1 MSIVAALRSTNA
13 RLVVISE
20 TYSPAPDSLQSRRNA
35 RFVMPAMGASTTGG
49 STTTSPTRIGKRW
62 AIDATLT
69 LPIVPGALKYGRL
82 RLLIRGWHEA
92 NGSALM
98 SNTPD
103 QVALQGKRRWIALLF
118 LALGVAMIILDAT
131 VVNVAIPTM
140 VRDLNLTTN
149 EAEWV
154 NAAYSLTFA
163 SLLIFFGRLADRFG
177 RKRLFIIG
185 VVIFVLASVL
195 VASSNDSISLIA
207 ARALQG
213 IGGAM
218 ILPSSLSVINAVF
231 VGKARAVAFAVW
243 GGTIGG
249 MAALGPLVG
258 GWLTTYYSWHW
269 AFLINVPIG
278 VIVLIGVV
286 LVVPETRDALGR
298 KGIDLV
304 GTVLVTIGLLGIVF
318 ALIEGQRYGWLVP
331 TEQFSIGSWMW
342 PSDSISVVPV
352 AGILGILAIVA
363 MLFIE
368 NARAQAGKVV
378 VLDLRLFRI
387 RSFGAGNAVAVI
399 VSLGEFG
406 LLFAIPLFLQATRGY
421 DALQTG
427 VILLALALGSFAA
440 SGLGA
445 SLSQRFGPV
454 RVLQL
459 GMVLEVIGIFGLG
472 LMLSTT
478 ITGWEMAPW
487 LFIYGMG
494 VGFATAQLTGVILSE
509 VPVEESG
516 TASAVQSTSRQVGA
530 AIGTAIIGTT
540 LIIGLGTTTTELEDR
555 GVPTEQAQQIGDAV
569 AGSAGQAI
577 PALAQ
582 QPDGDVLVE
591 AASQGFANAIKS
603 VAWVAGALVFLG
615 LLTSLTLPKNTA
627 RVESEGYESPTDS
640 EEGSAS
646 P

>member
-1 MSIVAALRSTNA
+1 
-13 RLVVISE
+13 
-20 TYSPAPDSLQSRRNA
+20 
-35 RFVMPAMGASTTGG
+35 
-49 STTTSPTRIGKRW
+49 RW
-62 AIDATLT
+62 
-69 LPIVPGALKYGRL
+69 V
-82 RLLIRGWHEA
+82 
-92 NGSALM
+92 
-98 SNTPD
+98 
-103 QVALQGKRRWIALLF
+103 ALLF

-140 VRDLNLTTN
+140 VQDLNLSTN
-149 EAEWV
+149 DAEWI

-177 RKRLFIIG
+177 RKLLFIIG
-185 VVIFVLASVL
+185 VIAFVGASVL
-195 VASSNDSISLIA
+195 VAASDSAGSLIL

-213 IGGAM
+213 VGGAM

-278 VIVLIGVV
+278 IIVLIGVLV
-286 LVVPETRDALGR
+286 VVPETRDVTGR
-298 KGIDLV
+298 KGIDLP
-304 GTVLVTIGLLGIVF
+304 GTILVTLGLIGVVF
-318 ALIEGQRYGWLVP
+318 ALIEGQRYGWWVP
-331 TEQFSIGSWMW
+331 TNQFSIGNWDW
-342 PSDSISVVPV
+342 PSTSISIAPV
-352 AGILGILAIVA
+352 AGLLGLLAIIA
-363 MLFIE
+363 MLFVE
-368 NARAQAGKVV
+368 NARSKAGKIV
-378 VLDLRLFRI
+378 VLDLKLFRI
-387 RSFGAGNAVAVI
+387 KSFGAGNAVAVI

-427 VILLALALGSFAA
+427 VILLALAMGSFAA
-440 SGLGA
+440 SGAGA

-459 GMVLEVIGIFGLG
+459 GMVLEVIGIVGLG
-472 LMLSTT
+472 IMLSTS
-478 ITGWEMAPW
+478 ITGWQMAPW

-509 VPVEESG
+509 VPVAESG
-516 TASAVQSTSRQVGA
+516 SASAVQSTSRQVGA

-540 LIIGLGTTTTELEDR
+540 LIIGLGTTTSELEDR
-555 GVPTEQAQQIGDAV
+555 GVPAEQAQQIGEAV

-582 QPDGDVLVE
+582 QPDGQVLIE
-591 AASQGFANAIKS
+591 GASQGFANAIKT
-603 VAWVAGALVFLG
+603 VAWVAGGFVFLG
-615 LLTSLTLPKNTA
+615 LLTSFTLPANTA
-627 RVESEGYESPTDS
+627 RVESEGYEPPKKN
-640 EEGSAS
+640 EEPSAA

>member
-1 MSIVAALRSTNA
+1 V
-13 RLVVISE
+13 
-20 TYSPAPDSLQSRRNA
+20 
-35 RFVMPAMGASTTGG
+35 
-49 STTTSPTRIGKRW
+49 
-62 AIDATLT
+62 
-69 LPIVPGALKYGRL
+69 
-82 RLLIRGWHEA
+82 
-92 NGSALM
+92 
-98 SNTPD
+98 NTVPD
-103 QVALQGKRRWIALLF
+103 QVAMTGKKRWVALLF

-140 VRDLNLTTN
+140 VQDLNLSTN
-149 EAEWV
+149 DAEWI

-177 RKRLFIIG
+177 RKLLFIIG
-185 VVIFVLASVL
+185 VVVFVGASVL
-195 VASSNDSISLIA
+195 VAASDNAATLIA

-278 VIVLIGVV
+278 LLVLIGV
-286 LVVPETRDALGR
+286 LIVVPETRDVTGR
-298 KGIDLV
+298 KGIDLP
-304 GTVLVTIGLLGIVF
+304 GTILVTLGLVGVVF
-318 ALIEGQRYGWLVP
+318 ALIEGQRYGWWVP
-331 TEQFSIGSWMW
+331 TNQFSIGGWDW
-342 PSDSISVVPV
+342 PLTSISVAPV
-352 AGILGILAIVA
+352 VGIIGVLALIA
-363 MLFIE
+363 MLFVE
-368 NARAQAGKVV
+368 NARSKAGKIV
-378 VLDLRLFRI
+378 VLDLKLFRI
-387 RSFGAGNAVAVI
+387 KSFGAGNAVAVI

-427 VILLALALGSFAA
+427 VILLALALGSFVA
-440 SGLGA
+440 SGAGA

-459 GMVLEVIGIFGLG
+459 GMVLEVIGILGLG
-472 LMLSTT
+472 IMLSTS
-478 ITGWEMAPW
+478 ITGWQMAPW

-509 VPVEESG
+509 VPVAESG
-516 TASAVQSTSRQVGA
+516 SASAVQSTSRQVGA

-555 GVPTEQAQQIGDAV
+555 GVPAAQAEQIGEAV

-582 QPDGDVLVE
+582 QPDGQVLVE
-591 AASQGFANAIKS
+591 GASQGFANAIKT
-603 VAWVAGALVFLG
+603 VAWVAGGFVFLG
-615 LLTSLTLPKNTA
+615 LLTSFTLPKNTA
-627 RVESEGYESPTDS
+627 RVESEGYEPPKKD
-640 EEGSAS
+640 EESSAA

>member
-1 MSIVAALRSTNA
+1 MNMVPDQAA
-13 RLVVISE
+13 
-20 TYSPAPDSLQSRRNA
+20 
-35 RFVMPAMGASTTGG
+35 MTGK
-49 STTTSPTRIGKRW
+49 KRW
-62 AIDATLT
+62 
-69 LPIVPGALKYGRL
+69 V
-82 RLLIRGWHEA
+82 
-92 NGSALM
+92 
-98 SNTPD
+98 
-103 QVALQGKRRWIALLF
+103 ALLF

-140 VRDLNLTTN
+140 VQDLNLSTN
-149 EAEWV
+149 DAEWI

-177 RKRLFIIG
+177 RKLLFIIG
-185 VVIFVLASVL
+185 VVSFVSASVL
-195 VASSNDSISLIA
+195 VAASDNAGTLIA

-213 IGGAM
+213 VGGAM

-278 VIVLIGVV
+278 IIVLIGVFI
-286 LVVPETRDALGR
+286 VVPETRDATGR
-298 KGIDLV
+298 KGIDV
-304 GTVLVTIGLLGIVF
+304 PGTILVTLGLIGVVF
-318 ALIEGQRYGWLVP
+318 ALIEGQRYGWWVP
-331 TEQFSIGSWMW
+331 TNQFSIGGWDW
-342 PSDSISVVPV
+342 PSQSISIAPV
-352 AGILGILAIVA
+352 AGLLGLIAIIT
-363 MLFIE
+363 MLFVE
-368 NARAQAGKVV
+368 NARSKAGKIV
-378 VLDLRLFRI
+378 VLDLKLFRI
-387 RSFGAGNAVAVI
+387 KSFGAGNAVAVI

-440 SGLGA
+440 SGAGA
-445 SLSQRFGPV
+445 SLAQRFGPV

-459 GMVLEVIGIFGLG
+459 GMVLEVIGIIGLG
-472 LMLSTT
+472 IMLSTS
-478 ITGWEMAPW
+478 ITGWQMAPW

-509 VPVEESG
+509 VPVAESG
-516 TASAVQSTSRQVGA
+516 SASAVQSTSRQVGA

-540 LIIGLGTTTTELEDR
+540 LIIGLQTTTTELEDR
-555 GVPTEQAQQIGDAV
+555 GVPAEQAQQIGEAV

-582 QPDGDVLVE
+582 QPDGQVLVE
-591 AASQGFANAIKS
+591 GASQGFANAIKT
-603 VAWVAGALVFLG
+603 VAWVAGGFVFLG
-615 LLTSLTLPKNTA
+615 LLTSFTLPKNAA
-627 RVESEGYESPTDS
+627 RVESEGYEPPKKD
-640 EEGSAS
+640 EESAS
-646 P
+646 AP